1 MCTRRGHRARNP
13 TALVRSRRREPW
25 DFGLDPSERRLSTEE
40 NAPLR
45 QSTPPGSRGVDLPS
59 ASLAPSATPP
69 EGRLSPKD
77 RRAVLKQLSRER
89 LGLLSDRFAVEV
101 ADRRSID
108 AHVEALV
115 RKRSLDFRAL
125 LEQLT
130 RDELEAIR
138 LALLG
143 TSGGDKAAIIDRLLG
158 VGSEG
163 VGESSRRAA

>member
-1 MCTRRGHRARNP
+1 M
-13 TALVRSRRREPW
+13 
-25 DFGLDPSERRLSTEE
+25 
-40 NAPLR
+40 
-45 QSTPPGSRGVDLPS
+45 PPK
-59 ASLAPSATPP
+59 
-69 EGRLSPKD
+69 GRLSPKD